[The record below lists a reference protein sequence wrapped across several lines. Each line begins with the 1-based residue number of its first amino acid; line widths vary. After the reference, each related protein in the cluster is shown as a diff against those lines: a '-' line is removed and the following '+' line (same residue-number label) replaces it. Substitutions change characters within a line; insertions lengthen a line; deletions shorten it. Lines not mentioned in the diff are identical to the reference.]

1 MIITQIL
8 YFIGIERQPIVARPL
23 DPSAYSLATE
33 AKKYDGCYNA
43 QSN

>member
-23 DPSAYSLATE
+23 IPPPTLLPQ
-33 AKKYDGCYNA
+33 KQK
-43 QSN
+43 